1 MIERYTRPALRKIWS
16 EENKFSTW
24 LEVELLACEALA
36 ERGDIP
42 AEVIPQLRQ
51 RARLDIGRMQEI
63 EAEVKHDVVAFVT
76 AVAESVG
83 PEGRYLHLGLT
94 SSDVIDTG
102 FAVQLCEATDVILA
116 DLDALLDVLR
126 RRAQEHRHTVMI
138 GRSHGVHAEPITFGL
153 KVAHW
158 FAEMERSK
166 ARLIHARRE
175 IAVGKTSGAV
185 GTYANIDPAIEAFVC
200 ARLGLVPETI
210 ATQVVPRDRHASFF
224 STLAVIG
231 SSLDRIATELRHL
244 QRTEVFE
251 VQEPFTPGQKGSS
264 AMPHKRNPWQLEN
277 VSGLARLLRGY
288 ALSALENVPLWH
300 ERDISHSS
308 VERVI
313 GPDAT
318 TLLDFMLARLTTLAD
333 RLVVHPERMQAN
345 MAVLGE
351 AIYSEH
357 LLLALVRKGISR
369 EEAYRWVQRNAMKVW
384 EHQASFAAEVRR
396 DPDITRLL
404 EPAEIDQLF
413 DPSHACGIR
422 SVSSSACLRARNEL
436 EKWRVKS
443 VGQGNP
449 PRLLRS
455 HPSEEGMH
463 ITFPGGSRPPAPCL
477 SAAGVRAS
485 SPQAA
490 KMAALPGEG
499 QRAPRPRR
507 GALVPRGWSEG
518 LTVLIPSVGG
528 VGVRA
533 GSEE

>member
-1 MIERYTRPALRKIWS
+1 MIERYTRPALREIWS
-16 EENKFSTW
+16 EEKKFSTW

-42 AEVIPQLRQ
+42 SEAIPQLRQ
-51 RARLDIGRMQEI
+51 RSRINIPRMQEI

-76 AVAESVG
+76 SVAESVG
-83 PEGRYLHLGLT
+83 EEGRFLHLGLT

-102 FAVQLCEATDVILA
+102 FAVQLCEATDIILS
-116 DLDALLDVLR
+116 DLDALLDVLK
-126 RRAQEHRHTVMI
+126 RRAQEHQHTVMI

-158 FAEMERSK
+158 FAEIARDKER
-166 ARLIHARRE
+166 LEHARRE
-175 IAVGKTSGAV
+175 IAVGKISGAV
-185 GTYANIDPAIEAFVC
+185 GTYANIDPTVETYIC
-200 ARLGLVPETI
+200 SRLGLVPETI
-210 ATQVVPRDRHASFF
+210 ATQVIPRDRHALFF

-231 SSLDRIATELRHL
+231 SSLDRIATEVRHL

-288 ALSALENVPLWH
+288 ALSAMENVPLWH

-318 TLLDFMLARLTTLAD
+318 TLLDFMLARLATILD
-333 RLVVHPERMQAN
+333 RLVVRPERMQTN
-345 MAVLGE
+345 MEILGE

-384 EHQASFAAEVRR
+384 EGNASFASEVRQ

-404 EPAEIDQLF
+404 STSEIDQLF
-413 DPSHACGIR
+413 DARHALRNTDHIFERVFAR
-422 SVSSSACLRARNEL
+422 S
-436 EKWRVKS
+436 
-443 VGQGNP
+443 
-449 PRLLRS
+449 
-455 HPSEEGMH
+455 
-463 ITFPGGSRPPAPCL
+463 
-477 SAAGVRAS
+477 
-485 SPQAA
+485 
-490 KMAALPGEG
+490 
-499 QRAPRPRR
+499 
-507 GALVPRGWSEG
+507 
-518 LTVLIPSVGG
+518 
-528 VGVRA
+528 
-533 GSEE
+533 